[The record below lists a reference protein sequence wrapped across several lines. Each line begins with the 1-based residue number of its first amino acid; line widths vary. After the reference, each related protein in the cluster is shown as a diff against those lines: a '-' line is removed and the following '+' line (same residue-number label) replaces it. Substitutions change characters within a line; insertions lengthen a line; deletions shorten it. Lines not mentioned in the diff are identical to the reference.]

1 MSMAKDT
8 IISYSPHISLGIQ
21 RRLMVMVDN
30 KREVVDLIWGILA
43 KHMDFKIQTKV

>member
-1 MSMAKDT
+1 MGFPNDT
-8 IISYSPHISLGIQ
+8 IISYSAHISLGIQ

-43 KHMDFKIQTKV
+43 KHMDFKTQTKV